1 MAELEI
7 LRLEPEKMTEL
18 ILSGKMRPISIVSP
32 QEKPEKGGAS
42 LGPNL
47 ERAKRIFGADFL
59 GPQAIEKAFGIKVAS
74 SELPSIPFTEEEL
87 LKAKDLGQFL
97 ILRIGKFSNGDF
109 LSMQNMANRLRAQF
123 QAAGKGK
130 ILYNTDWYKDETF
143 YTTEVPKT
151 RWALVSKTVIPGS
164 SGKNYLEQTQALSD
178 LLMSGR
184 IFGGQ
189 SYPREYKDAL
199 EEFGTKKAEL
209 AGQMADQDYYNQHW
223 KEIAEE
229 LSELSINKLLRQTP
243 VEVVYDLLLRF
254 QNTNDERLLENLYT
268 WTCRRSSDGS
278 LVDVGAFDA
287 NDLNL
292 NNWEPDNSADNL
304 GVCLSR

>member
-7 LRLEPEKMTEL
+7 LRLEPEKMTEF

-87 LKAKDLGQFL
+87 LKAKDLGQL
-97 ILRIGKFSNGDF
+97 LVLRVGKFNDGNSVT
-109 LSMQNMANRLRAQF
+109 MQNMANRLQAQF
-123 QAAGKGK
+123 ESAGKGK
-130 ILYNTDWYKDETF
+130 ILYNTDWYQNESF
-143 YTTEVPKT
+143 YTIDIPKR
-151 RWALVSKTVIPGS
+151 RWALVSKDIVPGS
-164 SGKNYLEQTQALSD
+164 NGKNYLEQTQALSD

-189 SYPREYKDAL
+189 SYPREYKEAL

-209 AGQMADQDYYNQHW
+209 ARQMADQDYYNQHW
-223 KEIAEE
+223 KEIAEK

-268 WTCRRSSDGS
+268 WTCRRSSGGS
-278 LVDVGAFDA
+278 LVIVGEFGADG
-287 NDLNL
+287 LGL
-292 NNWEPDNSADNL
+292 SRWVPDDSDDDL